1 MNIIDD
7 LKWRGA
13 INQQTDEAGLKEL
26 TENQSVSLYC
36 GIDPTGAFDSF
47 HDSQTIP
54 IGWSSSL
61 RCSWWWD
68 GCYR

>member
-26 TENQSVSLYC
+26 TENQSVSL
-36 GIDPTGAFDSF
+36 
-47 HDSQTIP
+47 
-54 IGWSSSL
+54 
-61 RCSWWWD
+61 
-68 GCYR
+68 